1 MGKGLMLRIDSHH
14 HIWDISV
21 RPQTWM
27 QGDEVKPISRTILMN
42 ELEPELEKAN
52 IDYTVIVQTV
62 ATVDETPEFLD
73 LSLSHPK
80 ICAVV
85 GWLDLESDDIRPQ
98 LEKYL
103 SHPGGKNLVS
113 IRDLAQD
120 KEDPNWLLR
129 DNVVK
134 NIHRIGEA
142 GLTFDILTRP
152 PQLAAA
158 VEMVKRSPNNSFV
171 LDHIS
176 KPYMAKGEMQPWAD
190 QISEIASHENV
201 VVKVSGLFTEANW
214 SDWSQETFRPYLDHV
229 LNSFSPSRMM
239 FGSDWPVCLLA
250 ATYTDTINLMEEF
263 TKNFTK
269 SEQESFW
276 ADTAKRAYKLKV

>member
-1 MGKGLMLRIDSHH
+1 MRIDSHH
-14 HIWDISV
+14 HIWDLSV
-21 RPQTWM
+21 RAQSWM
-27 QGDEVKPISRTILMN
+27 KGDEVKPISRTILMD
-42 ELEPELEKAN
+42 ELEPELDKSN

-62 ATVDETPEFLD
+62 ENPDETPEFLN

-85 GWLDLESDDIRPQ
+85 GWLDLESKDVIPQ

-113 IRDLAQD
+113 IRDMAQD
-120 KEDPNWLLR
+120 KADPNWLMR
-129 DNVVK
+129 DDVIK
-134 NIHRIGEA
+134 NIHRIADA

-158 VEMVKRSPNNSFV
+158 VEMVKRSPNNTFV

-176 KPYMAKGEMQPWAD
+176 KPYIGKGEMQPWAD
-190 QISEIASHENV
+190 QITEMASHENV
-201 VVKVSGLFTEANW
+201 SVKVSGLFTEANW
-214 SDWSQETFRPYLDHV
+214 DNWSNQSFKPYLDHI
-229 LNSFSPSRMM
+229 LNTFTPSRMM

-250 ATYTDTINLMEEF
+250 ATYSQTVDLMEEF
-263 TKNFTK
+263 TKEFSKT
-269 SEQESFW
+269 EQESFW
-276 ADTAKRAYKLKV
+276 SGTVKRSYRLKV

>member
-42 ELEPELEKAN
+42 ELEPELEKAK

-85 GWLDLESDDIRPQ
+85 GWLDLESNDIRPQ
-98 LEKYL
+98 LDKYL

-129 DNVVK
+129 DNVVR

-176 KPYMAKGEMQPWAD
+176 KPYMAKGEFQPWAN
-190 QISEIASHENV
+190 QMSEIASYENV

>member
-1 MGKGLMLRIDSHH
+1 
-14 HIWDISV
+14 
-21 RPQTWM
+21 M
-27 QGDEVKPISRTILMN
+27 QGDELKPISRTILMN

-62 ATVDETPEFLD
+62 PISDETPEFLD

-85 GWLDLESDDIRPQ
+85 GWLDLESIDIRPQ

-103 SHPGGKNLVS
+103 SHPAGKNLVS

-120 KEDPNWLLR
+120 KADPNWLIR
-129 DNVVK
+129 DDVVK
-134 NIHRIGEA
+134 NIHRIADA

-158 VEMVKRSPNNSFV
+158 VEMVKRSPNNTFV

-176 KPYMAKGEMQPWAD
+176 KPYISKGEMQPWAD
-190 QISEIASHENV
+190 QISEIASYENV
-201 VVKVSGLFTEANW
+201 SVKVSGLFTEANW
-214 SDWSQETFRPYLDHV
+214 DSWSTQSFKPYLDHI
-229 LNSFSPSRMM
+229 LNTFTPSRMM

-250 ATYTDTINLMEEF
+250 ATYSQTINLMEEF
-263 TKNFTK
+263 TKDFSK
-269 SEQESFW
+269 AEQESFW
-276 ADTAKRAYKLKV
+276 SGTVKRSYRLKV

>member
-1 MGKGLMLRIDSHH
+1 MRIDSHH
-14 HIWDISV
+14 HVWDLSV

-27 QGDEVKPISRTILMN
+27 KGDELKPISRSILMN

-52 IDYTVIVQTV
+52 IDFTVIVQTV
-62 ATVDETPEFLD
+62 PTPDETPEFLD
-73 LSLSHPK
+73 LSLTHPK

-85 GWLDLESDDIRPQ
+85 GWLDLESTDIRPQ
-98 LEKYL
+98 LDQYL

-113 IRDLAQD
+113 IRDIAQD
-120 KEDPNWLLR
+120 KPDPNWFLR
-129 DNVVK
+129 EDVIK
-134 NIHRIGEA
+134 NIHRIAEY
-142 GLTFDILTRP
+142 GLTFDILTKP

-158 VEMVKRSPNNSFV
+158 VEMVKQSPHNTFV

-176 KPYMAKGEMQPWAD
+176 KPYIAKNEMQPWAD

-201 VVKVSGLFTEANW
+201 FVKVSGLFTEADWHNW
-214 SDWSQETFRPYLDHV
+214 NHQTFAPYLDHI
-229 LNSFSPSRMM
+229 LNTFTPARMM

-250 ATYTDTINLMEEF
+250 ATYADTINLMEEF
-263 TKNFTK
+263 VKEFSV

-276 ADTAKRAYKLKV
+276 ANTAKRAYKLKV

>member
-1 MGKGLMLRIDSHH
+1 MRIDSHH
-14 HIWDISV
+14 HIWDLSV
-21 RPQTWM
+21 RAQSWM
-27 QGDEVKPISRTILMN
+27 KGDEVKPISRTILMD
-42 ELEPELEKAN
+42 ELEPELEKSN

-62 ATVDETPEFLD
+62 ENPDETPEFLN

-85 GWLDLESDDIRPQ
+85 GWLDLESDDVIPQ

-113 IRDLAQD
+113 IRDMAQD
-120 KEDPNWLLR
+120 KADPNWLMR
-129 DNVVK
+129 DDVIK
-134 NIHRIGEA
+134 NIHRIADA

-158 VEMVKRSPNNSFV
+158 VEMVKRSPNNTFV

-176 KPYMAKGEMQPWAD
+176 KPYIGKGEMQPWAD
-190 QISEIASHENV
+190 QITEMASHENV
-201 VVKVSGLFTEANW
+201 SVKVSGLFTEANW
-214 SDWSQETFRPYLDHV
+214 DNWSNQSFKPYLDHI
-229 LNSFSPSRMM
+229 LNTFTPSRMM

-250 ATYTDTINLMEEF
+250 ATYSQTVDLMEEF
-263 TKNFTK
+263 TNEFSKT
-269 SEQESFW
+269 EQESFW
-276 ADTAKRAYKLKV
+276 SDTVKRSYRLKV

>member
-1 MGKGLMLRIDSHH
+1 MRIDSHH
-14 HIWDISV
+14 HVWDLSV

-27 QGDEVKPISRTILMN
+27 KGDELKPISRSILMD
-42 ELEPELEKAN
+42 ELEPELEKAK
-52 IDYTVIVQTV
+52 IDFTVIVQTV
-62 ATVDETPEFLD
+62 PTPDETPEFLD
-73 LSLSHPK
+73 LSLTHPK

-85 GWLDLESDDIRPQ
+85 GWLDLESTDIRPQ

-103 SHPGGKNLVS
+103 SHPGAKNLVS
-113 IRDLAQD
+113 IRDIAQD
-120 KEDPNWLLR
+120 KPDPNWFLR
-129 DNVVK
+129 EDVIK
-134 NIHRIGEA
+134 NIHRIAEY
-142 GLTFDILTRP
+142 GLTFDILTKP

-158 VEMVKRSPNNSFV
+158 VEMVKQSPQNTFV

-176 KPYMAKGEMQPWAD
+176 KPYIAKNEMQPWAD

-201 VVKVSGLFTEANW
+201 FVKVSGLFTEANW
-214 SDWSQETFRPYLDHV
+214 HNWNHQTFAPYLDHI
-229 LNSFSPSRMM
+229 LNTFTPARMM

-263 TKNFTK
+263 VKEFSV

-276 ADTAKRAYKLKV
+276 ANTAKRAYKLKV

>member
-1 MGKGLMLRIDSHH
+1 MLRIDSHH

-27 QGDEVKPISRTILMN
+27 QGDDVKPISRTILMN
-42 ELEPELEKAN
+42 ELDPELEKAQ
-52 IDYTVIVQTV
+52 IDHTVIVQTV

-85 GWLDLESDDIRPQ
+85 GWLDLESQDIRPQ

-103 SHPGGKNLVS
+103 SHPGGRNLVS

-129 DNVVK
+129 ENVVR

-142 GLTFDILTRP
+142 GLAFDILTRP

-158 VEMVKRSPNNSFV
+158 VEMVKRSPNNTFV

-176 KPYMAKGEMQPWAD
+176 KPYMAKGEMQPWAN

-201 VVKVSGLFTEANW
+201 VVKVSGLFTESNW
-214 SDWSQETFRPYLDHV
+214 SNWSAETFKPYLEHV
-229 LNSFSPSRMM
+229 LESFSPSRMM

-250 ATYTDTINLMEEF
+250 ATYADTINLMEDFVSTFSSHE
-263 TKNFTK
+263 K
-269 SEQESFW
+269 ESFW
-276 ADTAKRAYKLKV
+276 SGTAKRAYKLKV

>member
-1 MGKGLMLRIDSHH
+1 MRIDSHH
-14 HIWDISV
+14 HIWDLKV

-27 QGDEVKPISRTILMN
+27 KGDELKPISRSILMN

-52 IDYTVIVQTV
+52 IDFTVIVQTV
-62 ATVDETPEFLD
+62 PTPDETPEFLD
-73 LSLSHPK
+73 LSLTHPK

-85 GWLDLESDDIRPQ
+85 GWLDLESTDIRPQ
-98 LEKYL
+98 LDQYL

-113 IRDLAQD
+113 IRDIAQD
-120 KEDPNWLLR
+120 KPDPNWFLR
-129 DNVVK
+129 EDVIK
-134 NIHRIGEA
+134 NIHRMAEY
-142 GLTFDILTRP
+142 GLTFDILTKP

-158 VEMVKRSPNNSFV
+158 VEMVKQSPHNTFV

-176 KPYMAKGEMQPWAD
+176 KPYIAKNEMQPWAD

-201 VVKVSGLFTEANW
+201 FVKVSGLFTEADWHNW
-214 SDWSQETFRPYLDHV
+214 NHQTFAPYLDHI
-229 LNSFSPSRMM
+229 LNTFTPARMM

-263 TKNFTK
+263 VKEFSV

-276 ADTAKRAYKLKV
+276 ANNARRAYKLKV

>member
-1 MGKGLMLRIDSHH
+1 MLRIDSHH

-42 ELEPELEKAN
+42 ELEPELEKAK

-176 KPYMAKGEMQPWAD
+176 KPYMAKGEFQPWAN
-190 QISEIASHENV
+190 QMSEIASYENV

-276 ADTAKRAYKLKV
+276 AGTAKRAYKLEV

>member
-1 MGKGLMLRIDSHH
+1 MRIDSHH
-14 HIWDISV
+14 HIWDLKV

-27 QGDEVKPISRTILMN
+27 KGDELKPISRSILMN

-52 IDYTVIVQTV
+52 IDFTVIVQTV
-62 ATVDETPEFLD
+62 PTPDETPEFLD
-73 LSLSHPK
+73 LSLTHPK

-85 GWLDLESDDIRPQ
+85 GWLDLESTDIRPQ
-98 LEKYL
+98 LDQYL

-113 IRDLAQD
+113 IRDIAQD
-120 KEDPNWLLR
+120 KPDPNWFLR
-129 DNVVK
+129 EDVIK
-134 NIHRIGEA
+134 NIHRIAEY
-142 GLTFDILTRP
+142 GLTFDILTKP

-158 VEMVKRSPNNSFV
+158 VEMVKQSPQNTFV

-176 KPYMAKGEMQPWAD
+176 KPYIAKSQMQPWAD

-201 VVKVSGLFTEANW
+201 FVKVSGLFTEADWHNW
-214 SDWSQETFRPYLDHV
+214 NQQTFAPYLDHI
-229 LNSFSPSRMM
+229 LNTFTPARMM

-250 ATYTDTINLMEEF
+250 ATYADTINLMEEF
-263 TKNFTK
+263 VKEFSV

-276 ADTAKRAYKLKV
+276 ANNARRAYKLKV

>member
-1 MGKGLMLRIDSHH
+1 MLRIDSHH
-14 HIWDISV
+14 HIWDIRV

-27 QGDEVKPISRTILMN
+27 QGDEVKLISRTILMN
-42 ELEPELEKAN
+42 ELEPELEKAK

-85 GWLDLESDDIRPQ
+85 GWLDLESDDIRPE

-158 VEMVKRSPNNSFV
+158 VEMVKKSPNNSFV

-190 QISEIASHENV
+190 QMSEIASYENV

-276 ADTAKRAYKLKV
+276 AGTAKRAYKLKV

>member
-1 MGKGLMLRIDSHH
+1 
-14 HIWDISV
+14 
-21 RPQTWM
+21 M
-27 QGDEVKPISRTILMN
+27 QGDELKPISRTILMN

-62 ATVDETPEFLD
+62 PISDETPEFLD

-85 GWLDLESDDIRPQ
+85 GWLDLESIDIRPQ

-103 SHPGGKNLVS
+103 SHPAGKNLVS

-120 KEDPNWLLR
+120 KADPNWLLR
-129 DNVVK
+129 DDVVK
-134 NIHRIGEA
+134 NIHRIADA

-158 VEMVKRSPNNSFV
+158 VEMVKRSPNNTFV

-176 KPYMAKGEMQPWAD
+176 KPYISKGEMQPWAD
-190 QISEIASHENV
+190 QISEIALYENV
-201 VVKVSGLFTEANW
+201 SVKVSGLFTEANW
-214 SDWSQETFRPYLDHV
+214 DSWSTQSFKPYLDHI
-229 LNSFSPSRMM
+229 LNSFTPSRMM

-250 ATYTDTINLMEEF
+250 ATYSQTINLMEEF
-263 TKNFTK
+263 TKDFSKT
-269 SEQESFW
+269 EQESFW
-276 ADTAKRAYKLKV
+276 SGTVKRSYRLKV

>member
-1 MGKGLMLRIDSHH
+1 MLRIDSHH

-42 ELEPELEKAN
+42 ELEPELEKAK

-85 GWLDLESDDIRPQ
+85 GWLDLESEDIRPQ
-98 LEKYL
+98 LDKYL

-129 DNVVK
+129 DNVVR

-158 VEMVKRSPNNSFV
+158 VEMVKMSPNNNFV

-214 SDWSQETFRPYLDHV
+214 SDWRHETFKPYLDHI
-229 LNSFSPSRMM
+229 LKSFSPARMM

-276 ADTAKRAYKLKV
+276 AGTAKRAYKLRV

>member
-1 MGKGLMLRIDSHH
+1 MRIDSHH
-14 HIWDISV
+14 HIWDLKV

-27 QGDEVKPISRTILMN
+27 KGDELKPISRSILMN

-52 IDYTVIVQTV
+52 IDFTVIVQTV
-62 ATVDETPEFLD
+62 PTPDETPEFLD
-73 LSLSHPK
+73 LSLTHPK

-85 GWLDLESDDIRPQ
+85 GWLDLESTDIRPQ

-103 SHPGGKNLVS
+103 SHPGAKNLVS
-113 IRDLAQD
+113 IRDIAQD
-120 KEDPNWLLR
+120 KPDPNWFLR
-129 DNVVK
+129 EDVIK
-134 NIHRIGEA
+134 NIHRIAEY
-142 GLTFDILTRP
+142 GLTFDVLTKP

-158 VEMVKRSPNNSFV
+158 VEMVKQSPQNTFV

-176 KPYMAKGEMQPWAD
+176 KPYIAKNEMQPWAD

-201 VVKVSGLFTEANW
+201 FVKVSGLFTEADWHNW
-214 SDWSQETFRPYLDHV
+214 NHQTFAPYLDHI
-229 LNSFSPSRMM
+229 LNTFTPARMM

-250 ATYTDTINLMEEF
+250 ATYADTINLMEEF
-263 TKNFTK
+263 VKEFSV

-276 ADTAKRAYKLKV
+276 ANNARRAYKLKV

>member
-1 MGKGLMLRIDSHH
+1 MRIDSHH
-14 HIWDISV
+14 HVWDLSV

-27 QGDEVKPISRTILMN
+27 KGDELKPISRSILMN

-52 IDYTVIVQTV
+52 IDFTVIVQTV
-62 ATVDETPEFLD
+62 PTPDETPEFLD
-73 LSLSHPK
+73 LSLTHPK

-85 GWLDLESDDIRPQ
+85 GWLDLESIDIRPQ

-103 SHPGGKNLVS
+103 SHPGAKNLVS
-113 IRDLAQD
+113 IRDIAQD
-120 KEDPNWLLR
+120 KPDPNWFLR
-129 DNVVK
+129 EDVIK
-134 NIHRIGEA
+134 NIHRIAEY
-142 GLTFDILTRP
+142 GLTFDIFTKP

-158 VEMVKRSPNNSFV
+158 VEMVKQSPRNTFV

-176 KPYMAKGEMQPWAD
+176 KPYIAKNEMQPWAD

-201 VVKVSGLFTEANW
+201 FVKVSGLFTEADWHNW
-214 SDWSQETFRPYLDHV
+214 NHQTFAPYLDHI
-229 LNSFSPSRMM
+229 LNTFTPARMM

-250 ATYTDTINLMEEF
+250 ATYADTINLMEEF
-263 TKNFTK
+263 VKEFSV

-276 ADTAKRAYKLKV
+276 ANNARRAYKLKV

>member
-42 ELEPELEKAN
+42 ELEPELEKAK

-158 VEMVKRSPNNSFV
+158 VEMVKRLPNNSFV

-276 ADTAKRAYKLKV
+276 AGTAKRAYKLRV

>member
-1 MGKGLMLRIDSHH
+1 MLRIDSHH
-14 HIWDISV
+14 HIWDLSV
-21 RPQTWM
+21 RAQDWM
-27 QGDEVKPISRTILMN
+27 KGEEVAPISRTILMD
-42 ELEPELEKAN
+42 ELEPELESSN

-62 ATVDETPEFLD
+62 ANPAETPEFLD

-85 GWLDLESDDIRPQ
+85 GWLDLESSDIRPQ

-103 SHPGGKNLVS
+103 QHPGGKNLVS

-120 KEDPNWLLR
+120 KADPNWLLR
-129 DNVVK
+129 DDVIK
-134 NIHRIGEA
+134 NIHRLNEY
-142 GLTFDILTRP
+142 GLVFDILTRP

-158 VEMVKRSPNNSFV
+158 VEMVKKSPNNSFV

-190 QISEIASHENV
+190 QISEIAACGNV
-201 VVKVSGLFTEANW
+201 SVKVSGLFTEANW
-214 SDWSQETFRPYLDHV
+214 KSWTTQTFKPYLEHI
-229 LNSFSPSRMM
+229 LKSFTPARMM

-250 ATYTDTINLMEEF
+250 ATYKDTINLMEDF
-263 TKNFTK
+263 TKDFSK

-276 ADTAKRAYKLKV
+276 AETAKRAYKLKI

>member
-1 MGKGLMLRIDSHH
+1 MRIDSHH
-14 HIWDISV
+14 HIWDLSV
-21 RPQTWM
+21 RAQSWM
-27 QGDEVKPISRTILMN
+27 KGDEVKPISRTILMD
-42 ELEPELEKAN
+42 ELEPELEKSN

-62 ATVDETPEFLD
+62 ENPDETPEFLN

-85 GWLDLESDDIRPQ
+85 GWLDLESKDVIPQ

-113 IRDLAQD
+113 IRDMAQD
-120 KEDPNWLLR
+120 KADPNWLMC
-129 DNVVK
+129 DDVIK
-134 NIHRIGEA
+134 NIHRIADA

-158 VEMVKRSPNNSFV
+158 VEMVKRSPNNTFV

-176 KPYMAKGEMQPWAD
+176 KPYIGKGEMQPWAD
-190 QISEIASHENV
+190 QITEMASHENV
-201 VVKVSGLFTEANW
+201 SVKVSGLFTEANW
-214 SDWSQETFRPYLDHV
+214 DNWSNQSFKPYLDHI
-229 LNSFSPSRMM
+229 LNTFTPSRMM

-250 ATYTDTINLMEEF
+250 ATYSQTVDLMEEF
-263 TKNFTK
+263 TKEFSKT
-269 SEQESFW
+269 EQESFW
-276 ADTAKRAYKLKV
+276 SGTVKRSYRLKV

>member
-1 MGKGLMLRIDSHH
+1 MLRVDSHH

-21 RPQTWM
+21 RAQSWM
-27 QGDEVKPISRTILMN
+27 QGEEVKPISRTILMN
-42 ELEPELEKAN
+42 ELEPELEKAK
-52 IDYTVIVQTV
+52 IDHTVIVQTV

-73 LSLSHPK
+73 LSITHPK

-85 GWLDLESDDIRPQ
+85 GWLDLESDDVRPQ

-103 SHPGGKNLVS
+103 DHPGGKNLVS

-120 KEDPNWLLR
+120 KADPNWLLKVK
-129 DNVVK
+129 VVK

-158 VEMVKRSPNNSFV
+158 VEMVKISPNNTFV

-176 KPYMAKGEMQPWAD
+176 KPYIAKGEIQPWAD

-201 VVKVSGLFTEANW
+201 AVKISGLFTEANW
-214 SDWSQETFRPYLDHV
+214 SNWSHKTFKPYLDHIW
-229 LNSFSPSRMM
+229 NSFSPSRMM

-250 ATYTDTINLMEEF
+250 ATYADTINLMEEF
-263 TKNFTK
+263 IKEFSI

-276 ADTAKRAYKLKV
+276 AGTAKRFYKLKV

>member
-1 MGKGLMLRIDSHH
+1 MRIDSHH
-14 HIWDISV
+14 HIWDLNV

-27 QGDEVKPISRTILMN
+27 QGDELKPISRTILMN

-62 ATVDETPEFLD
+62 PNPDETPEFLD

-85 GWLDLESDDIRPQ
+85 GWLDLESKDIRPQ

-103 SHPGGKNLVS
+103 RHPGGKNLVS

-120 KEDPNWLLR
+120 KADPNWLIRR
-129 DNVVK
+129 DVIE
-134 NIHRIGEA
+134 NIHRISEY

-158 VEMVKRSPNNSFV
+158 VEMVKHSPNNTFV

-176 KPYMAKGEMQPWAD
+176 KPFIGKNEMQPWAD
-190 QISEIASHENV
+190 QISEIASFENV
-201 VVKVSGLFTEANW
+201 SVKVSGLFTEANW
-214 SDWSQETFRPYLDHV
+214 NNWNTQTFRPYFDHI
-229 LNSFSPSRMM
+229 LNSFTPSRMM

-250 ATYTDTINLMEEF
+250 ATYSQTIDLMEKF
-263 TKNFTK
+263 TKDFSQTEK
-269 SEQESFW
+269 ESFW
-276 ADTAKRAYKLKV
+276 SGTVKRSYRLKV